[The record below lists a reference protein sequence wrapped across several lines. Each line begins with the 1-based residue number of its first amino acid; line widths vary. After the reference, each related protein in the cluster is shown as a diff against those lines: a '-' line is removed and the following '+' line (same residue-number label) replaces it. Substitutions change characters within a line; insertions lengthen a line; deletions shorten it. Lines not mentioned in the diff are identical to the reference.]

1 MFFKITTLG
10 LTSLTLLLASCA
22 TVFTG
27 TSQKIEFTSEPEGA
41 EIIVNGIEMGVTPAT
56 VEVKKPAMMEDRRVT
71 LKLDGYA
78 DKTFVLQKEF
88 QMVSIL
94 NLFLTGGIGFAVDI
108 LSGALFEYSP
118 EKYHIDLES
127 SDDQVKLKDLPRDE
141 NGNYLLTQID
151 GDISVIDEESGYVFH
166 WKQ

>member
-1 MFFKITTLG
+1 MFFKITTLC

-27 TSQKIEFTSEPEGA
+27 TSQKVEFTSEPEGA
-41 EIIVNGIEMGVTPAT
+41 EIIIDGIEMGVTPAT

-71 LKLDGYA
+71 LKLEGYA

-94 NLFLTGGIGFAVDI
+94 NIFTGMAGFAIDILTGAIF
-108 LSGALFEYSP
+108 SYSP
-118 EKYHIDLES
+118 ETYNMELES
-127 SDDQVKLKDLPRDE
+127 SEDQEKLQDLPKDAE
-141 NGNYLLTQID
+141 GNYLLTHLD
-151 GDISVIDEESGYVFH
+151 GDITVLDEESGYVFH